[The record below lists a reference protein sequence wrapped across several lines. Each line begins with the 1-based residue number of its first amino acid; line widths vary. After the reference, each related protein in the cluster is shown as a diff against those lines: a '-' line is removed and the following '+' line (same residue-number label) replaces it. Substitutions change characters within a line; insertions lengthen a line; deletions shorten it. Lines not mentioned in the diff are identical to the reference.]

1 MAVSLLD
8 KIQHAIDIACRF
20 PYSAADCKIFLVSD
34 AQIRHMPVENY
45 VLIYFIDEEA
55 KSVDIL
61 RFCYTRMDLK
71 ALMRT
76 DR

>member
-1 MAVSLLD
+1 
-8 KIQHAIDIACRF
+8 
-20 PYSAADCKIFLVSD
+20 
-34 AQIRHMPVENY
+34 MPVENY